1 MFGWT
6 AAFIHNHLCITCYL
20 RVRGFVIF
28 VPLSVCCHYTSTF
41 YNMWIT
47 SHKRTN
53 KISFIYHMSCSL
65 ISKQFFKIFYLEKTI
80 SVESVK
86 LSPPPFQHKC
96 FFANDSFGGEIFISG
111 ANIKHNYM
119 QCNMDIT
126 TTDHGDAPLLFT
138 FYFPNGLVHV
148 PRYKHFLFEY
158 WIKGLHIN

>member
-53 KISFIYHMSCSL
+53 KISFIYHVSCSL

-86 LSPPPFQHKC
+86 LSPPPHSSTSAFSLTIVLGEKFSYPELTLNIIICSVTWILPRQIMVMHRFYSHSIFQMAWYMYHGT
-96 FFANDSFGGEIFISG
+96 NIFCS
-111 ANIKHNYM
+111 NI
-119 QCNMDIT
+119 
-126 TTDHGDAPLLFT
+126 
-138 FYFPNGLVHV
+138 
-148 PRYKHFLFEY
+148 E
-158 WIKGLHIN
+158 